1 MAYTAPVLLKRIP
14 ADPAQR
20 KLVKYDDYVATG
32 GYAAFRKAQSMP
44 TADIIKL
51 VQDSGL
57 RGRGGAGFPCGVK
70 WTFLPKNH
78 SGPIYLCVNVDE
90 SEPGTFCNRV

>member
-1 MAYTAPVLLKRIP
+1 MAYTTPVLLKRIP

-20 KLVKYDDYVATG
+20 KLVNYDQFVATG

-51 VQDSGL
+51 V
-57 RGRGGAGFPCGVK
+57 
-70 WTFLPKNH
+70 
-78 SGPIYLCVNVDE
+78 
-90 SEPGTFCNRV
+90 